1 MQVEVKEENV
11 KKENNWLKALKR
23 KIQYLLEFFGE
34 ESVIIRIL
42 VAKRFNLP
50 INSLF
55 LATRLKLRYSE
66 FGISIPTVFNS
77 YEAFE
82 VMEKI
87 DSQSSKIRQNISEF
101 LYMTR
106 NIRPQKPSQILASL
120 IAEYTRYNPLF
131 DLINDYYTK
140 VYVLA
145 YIITICKI
153 LGLDQ
158 KTILESF
165 IGSIS
170 EERWKVWQAII
181 YIMISNGS
189 QREEVMNRRQEK
201 EIFLQRIFS
210 EKPDIYAS
218 EFLFID
224 TFFNKQS
231 GGNNEE

>member
-1 MQVEVKEENV
+1 MQVEVERENG
-11 KKENNWLKALKR
+11 KKENNWLRALK
-23 KIQYLLEFFGE
+23 KKFILLLEFFGD
-34 ESVIIRIL
+34 ESVVIRVL

-55 LATRLKLRYSE
+55 LATKLKLRYSE
-66 FGISIPTVFNS
+66 FGISIPTVFS
-77 YEAFE
+77 GYEAFE
-82 VMEKI
+82 VMERI
-87 DSQSSKIRQNISEF
+87 DSLGKKIRQNISEF

-120 IAEYTRYNPLF
+120 IAEYTKYRPLF

-145 YIITICKI
+145 YIITISR
-153 LGLDQ
+153 LMGLNQ
-158 KTILESF
+158 KSILESF

-170 EERWKVWQAII
+170 DERWKVWQAII
-181 YIMISNGS
+181 YVMISNGS
-189 QREEVMNRRQEK
+189 QREDVLSKRQEK
-201 EIFLQRIFS
+201 ELFLQRIFS

-224 TFFNKQS
+224 AFFNKQS
-231 GGNNEE
+231 GDNSA